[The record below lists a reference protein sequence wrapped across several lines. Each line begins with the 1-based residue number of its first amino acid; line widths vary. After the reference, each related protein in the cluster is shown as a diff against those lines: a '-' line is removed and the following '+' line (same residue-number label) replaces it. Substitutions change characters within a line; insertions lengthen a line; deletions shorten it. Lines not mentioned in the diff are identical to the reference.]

1 MLIETKLQPPH
12 LRDVLVHRPR
22 LLRILDAATAGKL
35 AIVSSPA
42 GFGKSTLLSQWA
54 AEVTNGKGRI
64 AWLSIDRLDNDLG
77 RFLRYL
83 AASLHRVDP
92 AIAENAESL
101 IDSSPV
107 TPVDSILTSIINDL
121 SRSAAPIF
129 LVLDDAH
136 LIVSSDIATFLN
148 ALVAYAPPALR
159 IVLATRGELP
169 LELANMK
176 MKGHV
181 VNLGD
186 SDLRFSLEETE
197 DYLKNVCGLD
207 LAIAAVVA
215 LHHKTEG
222 WPAGLQL
229 ASLALAHEGSKEAFI
244 AEFSGSQRDVA
255 TYLAHDVLARQT
267 PEIQEFLLRTS
278 ILDRFCLGLV
288 EAVCP
293 SHDCVAALVTIER
306 SNLFLIAL
314 DSQGRWFRY
323 HHLFGEFLRSKFDA
337 RAPEARAALH
347 RSAAAWLAAK
357 GFVSDAVDHALASA
371 DKDLAARLVEECA
384 MPLIMQGHIPRLTEW
399 LNQLPAD
406 LIAAR
411 PRLLLARVWAQFHM
425 SRPRQAVRILKQAK
439 DLINRLA
446 DRGEIDRATTRSL
459 KAELQTL
466 TAGVI
471 SATDRSRAAT
481 QVAARWL
488 ADFPEDEPFARGTLA
503 NICAFSHYSLGEL
516 DASRLLSLKARD
528 YHAAANS
535 VFGIVYCDLLL
546 GLVEIAAGNLAEA
559 KEFLDRACR
568 LARERLG
575 SGSYAEAMTAIFQV
589 EIAYEWNDLQGAERI
604 LHQHRQIIEE
614 CGLVVHEMA
623 CKLHL
628 ARLAAAHGRH
638 DEAITFLERAERL
651 GIEKRYRRL
660 TVSALNDRVR
670 LLLSRGD
677 VRAARLALRS
687 RGIEPSSESRASTIH
702 PLDEY
707 AHIGAARVLIAEGQ
721 PARAIVVLDRIAER
735 MRRDGRFR
743 GFMQVRALVAI
754 AAYAA
759 GETLL
764 ALAAAV
770 DIVTLALPQ
779 NAMRSLIDEGY
790 PMREVLEF
798 ARERIPAWSRNSETA
813 TFVDK
818 VLRELNSMGGERSRP
833 ISTRRVSGRRA
844 LSSKETDVAALLMR
858 AYTNRQLAQS
868 LSIAPD
874 TVKWHLKNI
883 FGKLGVS
890 NRTEAVLK
898 LKEIGLDS
906 AGTAGR
912 QFAG

>member
-12 LRDVLVHRPR
+12 LRDTLVERSR

-35 AIVSSPA
+35 AVVSSPA

-54 AEVTNGKGRI
+54 ASISNGRGRV
-64 AWLSIDRLDNDLG
+64 AWLSIDRLDNNLA
-77 RFLRYL
+77 RFLKYL
-83 AASLHRVDP
+83 AAAFQRVDP
-92 AIAENAESL
+92 LIAENAESL
-101 IDSSPV
+101 VDSSPV
-107 TPVDSILTSIINDL
+107 TPAESILTSIINEL
-121 SRSAAPIF
+121 SRRSAPIY

-136 LIVSSDIATFLN
+136 LIVSNDIAAFLN
-148 ALVAYAPPALR
+148 MLLAYAPSTLH

-176 MKGHV
+176 MKGQV
-181 VNLGD
+181 ISLSD
-186 SDLRFSLEETE
+186 SDLRFSLDETE

-207 LAIAAVVA
+207 LAISAIVA

-244 AEFSGSQRDVA
+244 AEFSGSHRDVA
-255 TYLAHDVLARQT
+255 TFLTQDVLARQT
-267 PEIQEFLLRTS
+267 SEIQEFLLRTS

-288 EAVCP
+288 EAICP
-293 SHDCVAALVTIER
+293 EHDCAAALATIER

-314 DSQGRWFRY
+314 DSSGQWFRY
-323 HHLFGEFLRSKFDA
+323 HHLFSEFLHSKLDQ
-337 RAPEARAALH
+337 RVPEIRTELH
-347 RSAAAWLAAK
+347 RSAATWLAAK
-357 GFVSDAVDHALASA
+357 GYVPDAVDHALACN
-371 DKDLAARLVEECA
+371 DKDLAGRLVEECA
-384 MPLIMQGHIPRLTEW
+384 MPLIAQGHIPRLTEW

-411 PRLLLARVWAQFHM
+411 PRLLLARVWALFQM

-439 DLINRLA
+439 TLIRQLY
-446 DRGEIDRATTRSL
+446 DRGEIDRATTRTL
-459 KAELQTL
+459 RAELQTL

-471 SATDRSRAAT
+471 SATDRPRMALRLASH
-481 QVAARWL
+481 WL
-488 ADFPEDEPFARGTLA
+488 VDFPEDEPLARGTLA
-503 NICAFSHYSLGEL
+503 NIGAFSHYSLGEL
-516 DASRLLSLKARD
+516 DAARLLSLKARD
-528 YHAAANS
+528 YQIVANS
-535 VFGIVYCDLLL
+535 VFGIVYCELLL
-546 GLVEIAAGNLAEA
+546 GLVEISAGNLADA
-559 KEFLDRACR
+559 RDILDRACR

-575 SGSYAEAMTAIFQV
+575 SGSYAEAIAAIFQV
-589 EIAYEWNDLQGAERI
+589 ELAYEWNDLQGAERI

-614 CGLVVHEMA
+614 CGIVVHEMA

-628 ARLAAAHGRH
+628 ARLAAARGRH
-638 DEAITFLERAERL
+638 DEAIVFLERAERL
-651 GIEKRYRRL
+651 GIEKRYPRL
-660 TVSALNDRVR
+660 TAAALNDRVR
-670 LLLSRGD
+670 LLLLRGD

-687 RGIEPSSESRASTIH
+687 RGIKPSTDSRIGAIH

-721 PARAIVVLDRIAER
+721 PAKAIVILDRIAEQ
-735 MRRDGRFR
+735 MRHDGRFR

-754 AAYAA
+754 AAHAA

-770 DIVTLALPQ
+770 DIVTLAMPQ
-779 NAMRSLIDEGY
+779 SAMRSLIDEGY

-798 ARERIPAWSRNSETA
+798 ARGRIPAWSRNSETA

-818 VLRELNSMGGERSRP
+818 LLRELTRTGSERTRPMAISRAP
-833 ISTRRVSGRRA
+833 GKRM
-844 LSSKETDVAALLMR
+844 LSSKETDVATLLMR
-858 AYTNRQLAQS
+858 AYTNRQLAQT
-868 LSIAPD
+868 LSMAPD

-890 NRTEAVLK
+890 NRTEAVIK

-906 AGTAGR
+906 ATER

>member
-12 LRDVLVHRPR
+12 LRDALVRRAR
-22 LLRILDAATAGKL
+22 LLRTLDAATAGKL
-35 AIVSSPA
+35 TVVTSPA

-54 AEVTNGKGRI
+54 AGISAGIAQV
-64 AWLSIDRLDNDLG
+64 AWLSIDRLDNDLA

-83 AASLHRVDP
+83 AGAFHRVDP
-92 AIAENAESL
+92 DIAGNAESL

-107 TPVDSILTSIINDL
+107 TPVDSILTAIINQL
-121 SRSAAPIF
+121 SRRAAPIY

-136 LIVSSDIATFLN
+136 LIVSSEVAACIN
-148 ALVAYAPPALR
+148 MLVAYAPPALR

-169 LELANMK
+169 LELAHMK

-181 VNLGD
+181 VSLGD

-197 DYLKNVCGLD
+197 DYLANVCGLD
-207 LAIAAVVA
+207 LAVSAVVA

-229 ASLALAHEGSKEAFI
+229 AALALAHEGSREAFI

-255 TYLAHDVLARQT
+255 MFLTHDVLARQA
-267 PEIQEFLLRTS
+267 PDIQDFLLRTS

-293 SHDCVAALVTIER
+293 GQDCAAALATIEH

-314 DSQGRWFRY
+314 DSSGQWFRY
-323 HHLFGEFLRSKFDA
+323 HHLFSEFLRNRLDA
-337 RAPEARAALH
+337 WEPEARRGLH
-347 RSAAAWLAAK
+347 RSAAAWLAAR
-357 GFVSDAVDHALASA
+357 GHISDAVDHALASGDA
-371 DKDLAARLVEECA
+371 DDAARLVEECA

-399 LNQLPAD
+399 LNQLPPE

-439 DLINRLA
+439 TLIGQLSE
-446 DRGEIDRATTRSL
+446 RGEIDRATTRSL

-471 SATDRSRAAT
+471 SATDRSRTAT
-481 QVAARWL
+481 RVASRWL
-488 ADFPEDEPFARGTLA
+488 AEFPESEPFARGTLA

-516 DASRLLSLKARD
+516 DAARLRSLAARD
-528 YHAAANS
+528 HHAAANS

-546 GLVEIAAGNLAEA
+546 GLVEISAGNLAEA
-559 KEFLDRACR
+559 HQLLDRACR

-575 SGSYAEAMTAIFQV
+575 SGSYTEAMTAIFHV
-589 EIAYEWNDLQGAERI
+589 ELAYEWNDLQGAERI

-628 ARLAAAHGRH
+628 ARLSAAHGRH
-638 DEAITFLERAERL
+638 DEAIVFLERAERL

-660 TVSALNDRVR
+660 TAAALNERVR

-687 RGIEPSSESRASTIH
+687 RGIEPSAESRPAPIH

-707 AHIGAARVLIAEGQ
+707 AHIGAARVLIAEGH
-721 PARAIVVLDRIAER
+721 PARAVAVLDRIAER
-735 MRRDGRFR
+735 MRRDGRLR

-754 AAYAA
+754 AAHSA

-770 DIVTLALPQ
+770 DVVTLALPQ
-779 NAMRSLIDEGY
+779 NAMRSLIDEGL

-798 ARERIPAWSRNSETA
+798 ARARIPAWSRNSSTA
-813 TFVDK
+813 TFVDTL
-818 VLRELNSMGGERSRP
+818 LRELGKSAPERTRQIAIAATSRKQM
-833 ISTRRVSGRRA
+833 
-844 LSSKETDVAALLMR
+844 LSSKETDVAALLLR
-858 AYTNRQLAQS
+858 AYTNRQLAET
-868 LSIAPD
+868 LSMAPD

-890 NRTEAVLK
+890 SRTEAVLK
-898 LKEIGLDS
+898 LKEIGLDAATERQL
-906 AGTAGR
+906 AG
-912 QFAG
+912 

>member
-12 LRDVLVHRPR
+12 LRDVLVERSR
-22 LLRILDAATAGKL
+22 LLRILDAATVGKL
-35 AIVSSPA
+35 AVVSSPA

-54 AEVTNGKGRI
+54 ASISNGKGRV
-64 AWLSIDRLDNDLG
+64 AWLSIDRLDNDLA
-77 RFLRYL
+77 RFLKYL
-83 AASLHRVDP
+83 AAAFQRVDP
-92 AIAENAESL
+92 SIAENAELL
-101 IDSSPV
+101 IDSSPI
-107 TPVDSILTSIINDL
+107 TPVDSILTSIINEL
-121 SRSAAPIF
+121 SRRSAPIY

-136 LIVSSDIATFLN
+136 LIVSNDIAAFLN
-148 ALVAYAPPALR
+148 MLLAYSPSTLH

-176 MKGHV
+176 MKGQV
-181 VNLGD
+181 VSLSD
-186 SDLRFSLEETE
+186 SDLRFSLDETE
-197 DYLKNVCGLD
+197 DYLKNVSGID
-207 LAIAAVVA
+207 LAISAIVA

-244 AEFSGSQRDVA
+244 AEFSGSQRDVSMF
-255 TYLAHDVLARQT
+255 LAQDVLARQT
-267 PEIQEFLLRTS
+267 PEIQDFLLRTS

-288 EAVCP
+288 EVVCP
-293 SHDCVAALVTIER
+293 EHDCAAALATIEH

-314 DSQGRWFRY
+314 DSSGQWFRY
-323 HHLFGEFLRSKFDA
+323 HHLFSEFLRNKLDA
-337 RAPEARAALH
+337 WAPEIRTGLH
-347 RSAAAWLAAK
+347 RSAASWLAAK
-357 GFVSDAVDHALASA
+357 GYVSDAVDHALACS

-384 MPLIMQGHIPRLTEW
+384 MPVIMQGHIPRLTEW

-406 LIAAR
+406 LIVAR
-411 PRLLLARVWAQFHM
+411 PRLLLARVWAQFQM
-425 SRPRQAVRILKQAK
+425 SRPHEAVRILKQAK
-439 DLINRLA
+439 TLIRQLS
-446 DRGEIDRATTRSL
+446 DRGEIDRATTRTL

-471 SATDRSRAAT
+471 SATDRSRTAARLAT
-481 QVAARWL
+481 RWL

-516 DASRLLSLKARD
+516 DAARLLSLKARD
-528 YHAAANS
+528 YQAVANS
-535 VFGIVYCDLLL
+535 VFGIVYGDLLL
-546 GLVEIAAGNLAEA
+546 GLVEISAGNLADA
-559 KEFLDRACR
+559 HDILDRACR
-568 LARERLG
+568 LAREHLG
-575 SGSYAEAMTAIFQV
+575 SGSYPEAMTAIFQV
-589 EIAYEWNDLQGAERI
+589 ELAYEWNDLQGAERI

-638 DEAITFLERAERL
+638 DEAIVFLERAERL

-660 TVSALNDRVR
+660 TAAALNERVR
-670 LLLSRGD
+670 LLLSRND

-687 RGIEPSSESRASTIH
+687 RGIEPLADSRIGAIH

-721 PARAIVVLDRIAER
+721 PAKAIVILDRIAER

-798 ARERIPAWSRNSETA
+798 ARGRIPAWSRNSETA

-818 VLRELNSMGGERSRP
+818 LLREMTRTGSERTRPMAISRAP
-833 ISTRRVSGRRA
+833 GKRM

-858 AYTNRQLAQS
+858 AYTNRQLAQT
-868 LSIAPD
+868 LSMAPD

-890 NRTEAVLK
+890 NRTAAVLK

-906 AGTAGR
+906 ATER